1 MGIAFVGLWFASE
14 MMIEVILVLS
24 KKLGL
29 SAFVLSFLI
38 LGLVMSLPE
47 IAVGVN
53 SLLLGQPEV
62 FVGDG
67 LGSSVGIFLL
77 IIPILAILG
86 NGIILTGK
94 LTGEKLVLSLLVVLV
109 PCLLILDREI
119 NIFDSLVCVLSY
131 FLLFIQIKGKRE
143 VSKMKVESD
152 WLLKVIFGI
161 SVVFLS
167 GNILVEQIKYFSNFL
182 GISSLWASFLLLS
195 FGTSLPEFFV
205 MARSLM
211 KGRKEVA
218 FGGYVGSAAAN
229 TLIFGV
235 LSGLSGKLVF
245 SNDDFGVIFV
255 FFVLGL
261 LLTFFFIRS
270 KDDILRKVGGALFLL
285 YLLLLF
291 FKLKT

>member
-1 MGIAFVGLWFASE
+1 
-14 MMIEVILVLS
+14 
-24 KKLGL
+24 
-29 SAFVLSFLI
+29 
-38 LGLVMSLPE
+38 
-47 IAVGVN
+47 
-53 SLLLGQPEV
+53 
-62 FVGDG
+62 
-67 LGSSVGIFLL
+67 
-77 IIPILAILG
+77 
-86 NGIILTGK
+86 
-94 LTGEKLVLSLLVVLV
+94 
-109 PCLLILDREI
+109 
-119 NIFDSLVCVLSY
+119 
-131 FLLFIQIKGKRE
+131 
-143 VSKMKVESD
+143 MKVESD

-270 KDDILRKVGGALFLL
+270 KDDISRKEGGALFLL